1 MFPDSTNAYLGST
14 TPRRAGRAQLLMAGV
29 TTLACLALPLPAA
42 AEPTSACAT
51 ASQTVIVRQ
60 FDRWNHALATGNPD
74 AVARFYA
81 EDAVL
86 QVSPSVA
93 PLVGRAAIR
102 AYIAGILPR
111 HPQGTL
117 SSRSISVR
125 CNAAS
130 DTGTYVY
137 RLTGKRKGTR
147 MLLAGRYSTFY
158 EYRDGDWLIVRHHH
172 QPSPHP
178 TSVLPPDDGHAAA
191 AHT

>member
-1 MFPDSTNAYLGST
+1 MFAGSKNAYLGST
-14 TPRRAGRAQLLMAGV
+14 NPRRAPVLHGAQRLVAGIV
-29 TTLACLALPLPAA
+29 TLSCLALPLPAT

-51 ASQTVIVRQ
+51 ASQAVIARQ
-60 FDRWNHALATGNPD
+60 FDRRNHALATGNPD

-102 AYIAGILPR
+102 AHIAGILPR

-117 SSRSISVR
+117 SRRSITVG

-158 EYRDGDWLIVRHHH
+158 EYRNGDWLIVRHHH
-172 QPSPHP
+172 QPFPSPYLGIA
-178 TSVLPPDDGHAAA
+178 SQ
-191 AHT
+191 